1 MRTLPTE
8 YKESRMSNKNPQ
20 TLEWQQLSNDHHL
33 APFSDF
39 KQLKEV
45 GPRIITHAKGV
56 YLWDSEGHKIL
67 DGMAGLWC
75 VAIGYGRDELA
86 EAASKQMRELPYY
99 NLFFMTAHP
108 PVLELSKAIADIA
121 PEGMN
126 HVFFTGSGSEGNDT
140 MLRMVRHYWAIKGQ
154 PNKKTIISRKNGY
167 HGSTVAGASLGG
179 MTYMHEQG
187 DLPIPGI
194 THIAQPYWFGEGGD
208 MSPEEFGIWA
218 ANQLEEKILELGVD
232 TVGAFIAEPI
242 QGAGGVIV
250 PPATY
255 WPRIKEILA
264 KYDILFVADE
274 VICGFGRTG
283 EWFGSDFYDL
293 KPDMMTI
300 AKGLTSGYIPMG
312 GLIVRDEVV
321 AVLNEGGDFNHG
333 FTYSGHPVAAAV
345 ALENIRIL
353 RDEKIIE
360 NAHDETAP
368 YLQKRLRELNDH
380 PLVGEVR
387 GVGLL
392 GAIELVQDKAT
403 RKRYEGKGAG
413 MICRQF
419 CFDNGLI
426 MRAVGD
432 TMIISPP
439 LVISKGEID
448 ELVTKARKCLDL
460 TLEVLQG

>member
-1 MRTLPTE
+1 MT
-8 YKESRMSNKNPQ
+8 NKNPQ

-108 PVLELSKAIADIA
+108 PVLELSKAIAEIA

-194 THIAQPYWFGEGGD
+194 THIPQPYWFGEGGD

-353 RDEKIIE
+353 REEKIVE
-360 NAHDETAP
+360 KVHAETAP

-403 RKRYEGKGAG
+403 RKRYEGRGVG

-439 LVISKGEID
+439 LVISKDEID
-448 ELVTKARKCLDL
+448 ELVAKARKCLDL
-460 TLEVLQG
+460 TLETLQG

>member
-1 MRTLPTE
+1 MTA
-8 YKESRMSNKNPQ
+8 KNPQ
-20 TLEWQQLSNDHHL
+20 TLHWQGLSHQHHL
-33 APFSDF
+33 APFSDY
-39 KQLKEV
+39 KQLKEK
-45 GPRIITHAKGV
+45 GPRIITRADGV
-56 YLWDSEGHKIL
+56 YLWDSEGQQIL

-75 VAIGYGRDELA
+75 VAVGYGREELVA
-86 EAASKQMRELPYY
+86 AASRQMRELPYY
-99 NLFFMTAHP
+99 NLFFQTAHP
-108 PVLELSKAIADIA
+108 PALELAQAIGQIA
-121 PEGMN
+121 PEGMH

-154 PNKKTIISRKNGY
+154 PNKKTIISRVNGY

-179 MTYMHEQG
+179 MSYMHEQG
-187 DLPIPGI
+187 DLPIPGVV
-194 THIAQPYWFGEGGD
+194 HIAQPYWYGDGGD
-208 MSPEEFGIWA
+208 MTPDEFGIWA
-218 ANQLEEKILELGVD
+218 ADQLEAKILELGVD

-250 PPATY
+250 PPDSY

-264 KYDILFVADE
+264 RYDILFVADE

-283 EWFGSDFYDL
+283 EWFGSDYYGL

-300 AKGLTSGYIPMG
+300 AKGLTSGYVPMG
-312 GLIVRDEVV
+312 GLVVRDEIV

-345 ALENIRIL
+345 GLENIRIL
-353 RDEKIIE
+353 REEGIVE
-360 NAHDETAP
+360 RVRTQTAP
-368 YLQKRLRELNDH
+368 YLQQRLRELSDH

-392 GAIELVQDKAT
+392 GAIELVRDKTT
-403 RKRYEGKGAG
+403 RARYTGQSAG
-413 MICRQF
+413 MICRTF
-419 CFDNGLI
+419 CFENGLI

-439 LVISKGEID
+439 LIISPAQID
-448 ELVTKARKCLDL
+448 ELVEKARKCLDL
-460 TLEVLQG
+460 TLMALQS

>member
-1 MRTLPTE
+1 
-8 YKESRMSNKNPQ
+8 MSSNNPQ
-20 TLEWQQLSNDHHL
+20 TREWQALSSKHHL
-33 APFSDF
+33 APFSDY
-39 KQLKEV
+39 KQLKEK
-45 GPRIITHAKGV
+45 GPRIITKAQGV
-56 YLWDSEGHKIL
+56 YLWDSEGNKIL

-75 VAIGYGRDELA
+75 VAIGYGREELA
-86 EAASKQMRELPYY
+86 DAASKQMRELPYY
-99 NLFFMTAHP
+99 NLFFQTAHP
-108 PVLELSKAIADIA
+108 PALELAKAISDIA
-121 PEGMN
+121 PTGMN

-140 MLRMVRHYWAIKGQ
+140 MLRLVRHYWAIKGQ
-154 PNKKTIISRKNGY
+154 PNKKTIISRVNGY

-194 THIAQPYWFGEGGD
+194 VHIPQPYWFGEGGD
-208 MSPEEFGIWA
+208 MSPDEFGVWA
-218 ANQLEEKILELGVD
+218 AEQLEQKILELGVEN
-232 TVGAFIAEPI
+232 VGAFIAEPI

-250 PPATY
+250 PPASY
-255 WPRIKEILA
+255 WPKIKEVLA
-264 KYDILFVADE
+264 RYDILFVADE

-283 EWFGSDFYDL
+283 EWFGSDYYDL

-312 GLIVRDEVV
+312 GLIVRDEIVKV
-321 AVLNEGGDFNHG
+321 INEGGDFNHG

-345 ALENIRIL
+345 GLENIRIL
-353 RDEKIIE
+353 RDEKIVE
-360 NAHDETAP
+360 RVKNETAP
-368 YLQKRLRELNDH
+368 YLQKRLRELSDH

-392 GAIELVQDKAT
+392 GAIELVKDKAT
-403 RKRYEGKGAG
+403 RERYVGKGAG
-413 MICRQF
+413 MICRTF

-439 LVISKGEID
+439 LVISFAEID
-448 ELVTKARKCLDL
+448 ELVEKARKCLDL
-460 TLEVLQG
+460 TLDALQG